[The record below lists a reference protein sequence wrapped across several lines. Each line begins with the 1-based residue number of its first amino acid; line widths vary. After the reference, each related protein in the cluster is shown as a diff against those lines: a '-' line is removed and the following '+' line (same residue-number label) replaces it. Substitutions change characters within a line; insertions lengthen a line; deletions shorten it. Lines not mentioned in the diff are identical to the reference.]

1 VAANAIID
9 AHRGEDKAA
18 IERALAEQHL
28 PSPVELGKMVA
39 RGTYSFGRLCR
50 KRHKLTEA
58 IARLKRQQ
66 GTSPEEEAPSSPS

>member
-1 VAANAIID
+1 MAANAVID

-18 IERALAEQHL
+18 IEHALAERHL
-28 PSPVELGKMVA
+28 PSPVEIGKMVA

-50 KRHKLTEA
+50 KRYKLTTA
-58 IARLKRQQ
+58 IARLQRQQ